1 MKAATGIGI
10 VVACLAIAI
19 GATMEGTKLMAVLN
33 VPAILIVLGGTL
45 GATMAAVGMERMKK
59 VPALY
64 ARVFNGGE
72 EDYAGKV
79 DELVNLAERARKEG
93 LLALDE
99 VTGEIEDPFMRKGLQ
114 LVVDGTDPELVR
126 EILESEIEAMEGRHH
141 AGKETFKQAGG
152 FAPTMGVLGT
162 VMSLVHVLENLDKPE
177 TLGPSI
183 SAAFIATLL
192 GVGTANVVFLPVANR
207 LADLGKA
214 EVLLRV
220 LIVEGIM
227 AIQGGENPRIVREKL
242 LAWVPPEQRPALEDD
257 EGGGS
262 RNGNAG
268 AADDRRIA
276 EAA

>member
-10 VVACLAIAI
+10 AVAVLAIGM
-19 GATMEGTKLMAVLN
+19 GATMEGTNLMAVLN
-33 VPAILIVLGGTL
+33 VPAILIVAGGTL
-45 GATMAAVGMERMKK
+45 GATIAAVGMDRMKA
-59 VPALY
+59 VPGLY
-64 ARVFNGGE
+64 GRVMKAE
-72 EDYAGKV
+72 PEDYAGKV
-79 DELVNLAERARKEG
+79 DEIVELAERARKEG

-99 VTGEIEDPFMRKGLQ
+99 VTGNIQDPFMRKGLQ

-126 EILESEIEAMEGRHH
+126 EILESEIDAMEGRHF
-141 AGKETFKQAGG
+141 ANKETFKQAGG

-192 GVGTANVVFLPVANR
+192 GVGMANVVFLPVANR
-207 LADLGKA
+207 LADLSKS
-214 EVLLRV
+214 EISLRT
-220 LIVEGIM
+220 LTVEGIL

-242 LAWVPPEQRPALEDD
+242 LAYVPPAARKDPSEPGAAAGGEQRM
-257 EGGGS
+257 
-262 RNGNAG
+262 
-268 AADDRRIA
+268 A